1 MRNRS
6 VLAIAAMVTA
16 GPLLSQVSG
25 QPIQTFPA
33 QPPSYRTTTRAVVV
47 DVVVSKGD
55 DAIIGLGKQDFQV
68 FEDGKP
74 QAIDFFEEHSAKT
87 LPAGAIATLP
97 KMPPGVYTNVPAA
110 PESDSVNVL
119 LLDALNTD
127 KEDQSY
133 VENQIM
139 QFLKTM
145 QPGTRAA
152 IFTLSSQ
159 LRMVQGFTTDSSA
172 LVAALNDPRFG
183 DRITKPSE
191 SRSMQDKK
199 DDVWESEKM
208 IMMAGGHM
216 TAGIEAVS
224 AFQREFASVQGG
236 QRVGMTLEALQA
248 LARYLAAVPGRK
260 NLIWFSSSFPISVF
274 PRLGQS
280 QPPNQMN
287 TSDLRDYGKRVRE
300 TADMLTIAKIAVYPV
315 GAEGVM
321 SEHIAD
327 ANVESNLPGPVDY
340 EGGEAGMQSR
350 GGKMTPY
357 THEGD
362 ARADKISSMEELAND
377 TGGKA
382 FFNTN
387 DLNAATRKAIAD
399 GAHYYTIAYAPTNKK
414 MDGTYRQIDVKVT
427 EGKYRIAYRHGY
439 NADDATSLVTTGTQV
454 NPLHLLMTRG
464 MPNATQLLYAARVV
478 PANPQPAAN
487 TPIAGKNSKLT
498 GPTTRYSIDFMIRWT
513 DVKLDNAPDGSHTG
527 KLQIE
532 MLAYDRS
539 GNAINWTGGTQAMNI
554 KPDIFAAIQKSG
566 VPAHV
571 EIDLPSNEDIYLE
584 TGVYDWETGKAGTM
598 EVPLLL
604 NKSVAAIS
612 TP

>member
-1 MRNRS
+1 MRICS
-6 VLAIAAMVTA
+6 LIAIAAVFAA
-16 GPLLSQVSG
+16 GTGLQLSG
-25 QPIQTFPA
+25 QPSQTSPTPA
-33 QPPSYRTTTRAVVV
+33 PSYRTTTRAVVV

-55 DAIIGLGKQDFQV
+55 DAIVGLHKQAFQI

-74 QAIDFFEEHSAKT
+74 QTIDFFEEHSAKT
-87 LPAGAIATLP
+87 LPAGAIAPLP
-97 KMPPGVYTNVPAA
+97 KMPPGVYTNVPQA
-110 PESDSVNVL
+110 PQSDSVNVL

-133 VENQIM
+133 VHNQIM

-145 QPGTRAA
+145 RPGTRAA

-159 LRMVQGFTTDSSA
+159 LRMIQGFTSDSSA
-172 LVAALNDPRFG
+172 LVAALNDPKIG
-183 DRITKPSE
+183 DMITKPNE
-191 SRSMQDKK
+191 SRSVQDKK
-199 DDVWESEKM
+199 EDVWHTEKL

-216 TAGIEAVS
+216 TAGIEAVD
-224 AFQREFASVQGG
+224 AFQREFANVQGG

-274 PRLGQS
+274 PRMGQS
-280 QPPNQMN
+280 QQPNQLN
-287 TSDLRDYGKRVRE
+287 ASDLHDYGKSARE
-300 TADMLTIAKIAVYPV
+300 TADMLTVSKIAVYPV

-321 SEHIAD
+321 SEH
-327 ANVESNLPGPVDY
+327 VFESNAPKPVDY
-340 EGGEAGMQSR
+340 EGGEPGMQGK
-350 GGKMTPY
+350 GGKMDAY

-362 ARADKISSMEELAND
+362 ARADKISSMEQLAND

-387 DLNAATRKAIAD
+387 DLNAATQKAIAD
-399 GAHYYTIAYAPTNKK
+399 GAHYYTIAYTPTNKN
-414 MDGTYRQIDVKVT
+414 MDGSYRRIEVKVT
-427 EGKYRIAYRHGY
+427 EGKYRLAYRHGY
-439 NADDATSLVTTGTQV
+439 NADDAANPVTAAAQA
-454 NPLHLLMTRG
+454 NPLHALMTRG
-464 MPNATQLLYAARVV
+464 MPSATQVLYAARVV
-478 PANPQPAAN
+478 PASPQPAPN
-487 TPIAGKNSKLT
+487 TPHAGKNSKLT

-513 DVKLDNAPDGSHTG
+513 DVKLDAAPDGTHTG

-532 MLAYDRS
+532 LLAYDRA
-539 GNAINWTGGTQAMNI
+539 GNAVNWTGGTQAMNI
-554 KPDIFAAIQKSG
+554 EPAIFAAIQKSG

-571 EIDLPSNEDIYLE
+571 EIDLPSDKDIYLE

-598 EVPLLL
+598 EIPLPLA
-604 NKSVAAIS
+604 NSTTAKNS